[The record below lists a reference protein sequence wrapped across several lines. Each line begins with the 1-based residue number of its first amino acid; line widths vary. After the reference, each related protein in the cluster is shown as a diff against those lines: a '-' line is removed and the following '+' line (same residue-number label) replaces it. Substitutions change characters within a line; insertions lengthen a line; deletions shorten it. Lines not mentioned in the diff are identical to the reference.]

1 MSRERR
7 GTPGRIVSKVI
18 EPRLRLA
25 DVLRRRKTTLRAF
38 IDSLG
43 LTTYGALDIMCG
55 RLGVMAPT
63 QEEFDAARPI
73 TERVNSPQEGV
84 IVLEAPP
91 VIDEISGKEID
102 PDAPIAVPGVVVV
115 TDKPVVKPALV
126 KLSAPTEDTQ
136 KKNSKK

>member
-7 GTPGRIVSKVI
+7 GNPGRIISKSI
-18 EPRLRLA
+18 QSRLRLA

-43 LTTYGALDIMCG
+43 LTTHGSLEIMCK
-55 RLGVMAPT
+55 RLGVVAPT
-63 QEEFDAARPI
+63 LEEFDEARPE

-102 PDAPIAVPGVVVV
+102 PDASVTPGIVVV
-115 TDKPVVKPALV
+115 TDKRVVKPGLV
-126 KLSAPTEDTQ
+126 KVTAPTEDTQ
-136 KKNSKK
+136 KKTLKK

>member
-1 MSRERR
+1 
-7 GTPGRIVSKVI
+7 
-18 EPRLRLA
+18 
-25 DVLRRRKTTLRAF
+25 
-38 IDSLG
+38 
-43 LTTYGALDIMCG
+43 MCG

-102 PDAPIAVPGVVVV
+102 PEAPVAAPGVVVV
-115 TDKPVVKPALV
+115 TDKPGVKPALV

-136 KKNSKK
+136 KKSTKK